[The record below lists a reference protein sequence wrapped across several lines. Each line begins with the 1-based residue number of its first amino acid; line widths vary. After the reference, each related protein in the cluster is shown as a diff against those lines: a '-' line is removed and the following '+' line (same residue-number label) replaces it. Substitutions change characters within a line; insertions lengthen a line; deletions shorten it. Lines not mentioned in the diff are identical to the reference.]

1 MVRFLSVGLLVS
13 AVAVFGLL
21 PAFADDIKDGVAH
34 TGKIAKVDTTKRE
47 ITLTEVKADKAPAD
61 KAPADKATADKGIG
75 NYVFA
80 VSADATITLDG
91 SKADFKDLKEG
102 LWAKCHCLPGEK
114 ATASDKDAGPMKC
127 DRVEAFTKAPAPTKD
142 K

>member
-1 MVRFLSVGLLVS
+1 MVRFLSVGLLVA

-21 PAFADDIKDGVAH
+21 PAFADDPKDGVAH
-34 TGKIAKVDTTKRE
+34 TGKIAKVDSTKRE
-47 ITLTEVKADKAPAD
+47 ITLTEVKTDKAA
-61 KAPADKATADKGIG
+61 AADKGIG

-80 VSADATITLDG
+80 VTADATITLDG

-102 LWAKCHCLPGEK
+102 LWAKCHALPGEK
-114 ATASDKDAGPMKC
+114 AAATDKDAGPMKC
-127 DRVEAFTKAPAPTKD
+127 GRVEAFTKAPAPTKD